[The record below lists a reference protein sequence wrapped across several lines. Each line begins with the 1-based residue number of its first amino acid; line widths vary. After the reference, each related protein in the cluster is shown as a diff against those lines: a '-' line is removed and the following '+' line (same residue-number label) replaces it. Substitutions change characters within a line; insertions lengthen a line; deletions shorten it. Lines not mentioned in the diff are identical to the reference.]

1 VTALLP
7 FRPERLVSS
16 PYLRCRQTVE
26 PLAAALGLSL
36 EEANELAEG
45 AGREQMLRFVQRL
58 GNATAI
64 LCTHGDLVEELLG
77 DESEKGSTW
86 VLAVEN
92 GEVKRL
98 EYLPPLA

>member
-1 VTALLP
+1 MTALLP
-7 FRPERLVSS
+7 FGPERLVSS

-26 PLAAALGLSL
+26 PLAAALALGL
-36 EEANELAEG
+36 EEADELAEG
-45 AGREQMLRFVQRL
+45 AGREQMLGLVRGL
-58 GNATAI
+58 GDATAV

-98 EYLPPLA
+98 EYLPPPA